1 MYLQID
7 RQGIAQFSLIVYVLF
22 FVYVYVYFSHA
33 RPAIMKAL
41 FSVLGLRYWDFNMGC
56 GFNWK

>member
-7 RQGIAQFSLIVYVLF
+7 RQGIAQFSLIVYGLLL
-22 FVYVYVYFSHA
+22 VYVCVYFSHA
-33 RPAIMKAL
+33 GPAIMKGW
-41 FSVLGLRYWDFNMGC
+41 FSVLGLRYWGFIMSC